1 MNNDKYN
8 QQRKRML
15 EEMDNGE
22 KISNIE
28 LGMYDL
34 TPYFDRKIQDPSL
47 SESIMLNKNE
57 ERKIAHSTLEI
68 FFSPPQNEALKYL
81 INHDRVILSAP
92 TSFGK
97 TLIVKEYIFKYRPK
111 KVIYIVPTN
120 ALAYELEKSFKEN
133 EKFSDYQIYDKCS
146 DNAPDNKE
154 EMLLFIGTQEKYLE
168 LDSRE
173 LNNIDLF
180 IIDEA
185 YKLKEKTKY
194 QRSYKLSETFLDSL
208 TKKSKKVFLLT
219 PNAKIVGFERFGFSI
234 YKSNFNVVEKKYTIV
249 NEDSFYDALI
259 SIGRKEKTILF
270 CKNPEQIDNA
280 YRMIDL
286 NTTDNNITD
295 FVKYL
300 EEEIHPDW
308 SVIKLLK
315 AGILTHHGQMPKYI
329 QNKMIKLFDTDNEYN
344 LLFGTNSISEG
355 INTLAKNIFIHPK
368 AKPENNVLLLK
379 NTIGRAGRLG
389 VYPVG
394 HIYSAHNIEEI
405 MKEETIVELAISN
418 DEDFQEIESGKNSDK
433 ISELSLS
440 YGLEY
445 EFCEKLLKK
454 YKISLNRL
462 RSILDALKT
471 NRRFAGIGNLPRLAK
486 KAFPQDYIIRDYHD
500 EELLIKGYL
509 QSSYKDDNGDYKPLV
524 NFKDR
529 IEYFKLKSSNSYEN
543 SEIINMYMKFVY
555 SSLEYFIMPLVDIGL
570 EINANYPKWVFGDS
584 IYASLEAC
592 KTRYLSK
599 TYGNLDYDNLPDSH
613 RLIINALKDYGITS
627 ELKYINDSIFCEI
640 EDNLKIRYSTY
651 DVLKVIERLSN
662 TSETNRRFY
671 YLIMRKYVNM

>member
-8 QQRKRML
+8 KQRKRML

-34 TPYFDRKIQDPSL
+34 TPYFDRKVQDASL

-57 ERKIAHSTLEI
+57 ERKITHTNSEI
-68 FFSPPQNEALKYL
+68 FFSPPQSEALKYL

-97 TLIVKEYIFKYRPK
+97 TLLVKEYIFKYRPK

-133 EKFSDYQIYDKCS
+133 ENFSDYQIYDKCS
-146 DNAPDNKE
+146 DKSSNNKG

-173 LNNIDLF
+173 LSDIDLF

-185 YKLKEKTKY
+185 YKLKETTKC

-219 PNAKIVGFERFGFSI
+219 PNAKIKGFERYEFNV
-234 YKSNFNVVEKKYTIV
+234 YESNLNVVEKKYTIV
-249 NEDSFYDALI
+249 NEDSFYDTLI
-259 SIGRKEKTILF
+259 NIGRKHKTILF
-270 CKNPEQIDNA
+270 CKNPEQIENA
-280 YRMIDL
+280 YRSIEPY
-286 NTTDNNITD
+286 TKDNNITNL
-295 FVKYL
+295 VKYL
-300 EEEIHPDW
+300 EEEVHPDW

-329 QNKMIKLFDTDNEYN
+329 QNKMIKLFNTGNEYN

-355 INTLAKNIFIHPK
+355 INTLTKNVFIHPK
-368 AKPENNVLLLK
+368 AKPEENVLLLK

-394 HIYSAHNIEEI
+394 HIYSVHNIES
-405 MKEETIVELAISN
+405 MVKEETIIELAISN
-418 DEDFQEIESGKNSDK
+418 DEEFQEIESGKNSDK
-433 ISELSLS
+433 INELSIC
-440 YGLEY
+440 YGLEF
-445 EFCEKLLKK
+445 EFCKELLKN

-462 RSILDALKT
+462 RAILESLKT
-471 NRRFAGIGNLPRLAK
+471 NIKYHGIGNLPYLASI
-486 KAFPQDYIIRDYHD
+486 AYPDDYKNINYND
-500 EELLIKGYL
+500 EGLLIRGYL
-509 QSSYKDDNGDYKPLV
+509 QFHYIDNNNNYKRLDNF
-524 NFKDR
+524 NDR
-529 IEYFKLKSSNSYEN
+529 IEFFKSKSKNSYGN
-543 SEIINMYMKFVY
+543 SEIINMYMRFIY
-555 SSLEYFIMPLVDIGL
+555 SSLEYYIMPLVNIGL
-570 EINANYPKWVFGDS
+570 EIHDNYPNWVFGDNV
-584 IYASLEAC
+584 YASLDEC
-592 KTRYLSK
+592 KSRYLSK
-599 TYGNLDYDNLPDSH
+599 TFGYLDYDNLSDSH
-613 RLIINALKDYGITS
+613 RLIINALRDYGITS
-627 ELKYINDSIFCEI
+627 ELKNINESILCEI
-640 EDNLKIRYSTY
+640 EENLKIRYSTY

-662 TSETNRRFY
+662 NSETNGKFY
-671 YLIMRKYVNM
+671 YKIMRKYVNM